1 MRCVSTVHMAPEGAD
16 DAVTGRDSHSNMTG
30 ASRYPHRLLEANEWS
45 PRQRSPVA
53 FRIVAALSVIGFM
66 LAVNIVLFAPP
77 VRSQAEYL
85 FLRAQSEIVRRL
97 PHARYLPTP
106 AAPAA
111 WLSPVGLDAP
121 APALRP
127 SLTAPGSSATTPR
140 SPEAAPGPSTQVPQA
155 ASSASMSLQALAT
168 STPMIALLPTA
179 TPTPLPPT
187 VQLESSHHE
196 PQGWN
201 NCGPATLAMALHYLG
216 FDQDQYAIAAV
227 TKPDKNDKNV
237 SPEEMVAYTASLGSA
252 YALLGYGADID
263 VLKLLLSNGYPV
275 IVETWFIPEPGDEM
289 GHYRLLTGYDDEAQQ
304 FAAQDAYHGP
314 HQVIGYAQ
322 LDRLWKVFNR
332 VYVVVTQAE
341 RAGELHALL
350 GDRID
355 PAQMH
360 AAALGMALSEIA
372 TDPGDRYAWF
382 NAGTNYLAL
391 DQPEEA
397 AAAYDQ
403 ARMLNLPWRILW
415 YQFGPFEAYL
425 QVGRYGD
432 VVALAEANLKTARNL
447 EESYYYRALARRALG
462 DAAGT
467 RTDLRVALRYNPNY
481 VRAAEALGE

>member
-1 MRCVSTVHMAPEGAD
+1 
-16 DAVTGRDSHSNMTG
+16 MTG
-30 ASRYPHRLLEANEWS
+30 ANRYPQRLLEASEWS
-45 PRQRSPVA
+45 PGQRSPIA
-53 FRIVAALSVIGFM
+53 FRIVAALSVIGII

-85 FLRAQSEIVRRL
+85 FLRAQSEIMRRL

-106 AAPAA
+106 AAAA
-111 WLSPVGLDAP
+111 VGPDAP
-121 APALRP
+121 VSALPP
-127 SLTAPGSSATTPR
+127 SLIAPDSSATTPR
-140 SPEAAPGPSTQVPQA
+140 SPETDPGRSTQVPQA
-155 ASSASMSLQALAT
+155 ASPASTPLQALAT
-168 STPMIALLPTA
+168 WTPTIALLPTA
-179 TPTPLPPT
+179 TPTPLAPT
-187 VQLESSHHE
+187 VQLESTHHE

-201 NCGPATLAMALHYLG
+201 HCGPATLAMAVHYLG

-237 SPEEMVAYTASLGSA
+237 SPEEMVAYATSLGGA
-252 YALLGYGADID
+252 YALLGYGTDIG
-263 VLKLLLSNGYPV
+263 VLKVLLSNGYPV

-289 GHYRLLTGYDDEAQQ
+289 GHYRLLTGYDDGPQQ
-304 FAAQDAYHGP
+304 FAAQDAYAGP

-322 LDRLWKVFNR
+322 LDGLWKVFNR
-332 VYVVVTQAE
+332 VYVVVTEAE
-341 RAGELHALL
+341 RAGELRALL
-350 GDRID
+350 GDRIA

-360 AAALGMALSEIA
+360 AAALGVALSEIA
-372 TDPGDRYAWF
+372 KDPGDRYAWF

-425 QVGRYGD
+425 QVERYQEAID
-432 VVALAEANLKTARNL
+432 LATANLKNARNL

-462 DAAGT
+462 DAAGA
-467 RTDLRVALRYNPNY
+467 RADLEIALRYNPNY
-481 VRAAEALGE
+481 VHAAEALGE